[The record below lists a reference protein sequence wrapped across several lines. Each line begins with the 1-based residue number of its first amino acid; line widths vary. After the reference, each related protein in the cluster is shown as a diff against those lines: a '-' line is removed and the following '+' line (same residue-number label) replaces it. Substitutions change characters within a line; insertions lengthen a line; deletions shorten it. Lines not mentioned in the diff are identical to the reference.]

1 MRIHQF
7 LSSLLLP
14 GVLLAQFD
22 KPGTN
27 EVQDQPGLPRVLL
40 IGDSISGGYGP
51 VVRERLKGK
60 ANIHS
65 VHREKAN
72 GDTNNGMDEIDAWL
86 SRGRWDIIHFN
97 WGLWD
102 LKVKE
107 DGRNVVPIE
116 QYAKNMRELVTRLKQ
131 TRALLIFAT
140 TTPVPDPVMTPK
152 RRTTDVLLYN
162 AVARKIMEE
171 EQVFID
177 DLYAVALPHLAE
189 IQWPNDVH
197 FAPRG
202 NEILGERVTTC
213 ILYLSGRV
221 KPKI

>member
-51 VVRERLKGK
+51 VVRERLKDK
-60 ANIHS
+60 VNVHA
-65 VHREKAN
+65 VHREKVN

-86 SRGRWDIIHFN
+86 SRGHWDIIHFN

-102 LKVKE
+102 LKVQE
-107 DGRNVVPIE
+107 DGRNFVPIE
-116 QYAKNMRELVTRLKQ
+116 QYGKNLRELVKRLKQ
-131 TRALLIFAT
+131 TGALLIFAT
-140 TTPVPDPVMTPK
+140 
-152 RRTTDVLLYN
+152 
-162 AVARKIMEE
+162 
-171 EQVFID
+171 
-177 DLYAVALPHLAE
+177 
-189 IQWPNDVH
+189 
-197 FAPRG
+197 
-202 NEILGERVTTC
+202 
-213 ILYLSGRV
+213 
-221 KPKI
+221 